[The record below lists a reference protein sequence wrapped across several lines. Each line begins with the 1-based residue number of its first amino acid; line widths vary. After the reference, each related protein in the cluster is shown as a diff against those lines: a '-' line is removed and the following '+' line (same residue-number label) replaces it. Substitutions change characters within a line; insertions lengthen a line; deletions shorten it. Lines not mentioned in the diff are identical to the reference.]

1 MNTRKCVMLTLSNNF
16 VTKAISIELTDII
29 VECTNKQT
37 HVECGFIIFRNIQY
51 TYIIIKDVLMNLWEE
66 D

>member
-1 MNTRKCVMLTLSNNF
+1 MLTLSNNF

-37 HVECGFIIFRNIQY
+37 HVELLFWEIYNIHHN
-51 TYIIIKDVLMNLWEE
+51 IKCNHEFVGGGLKKEKGRPSF
-66 D
+66 